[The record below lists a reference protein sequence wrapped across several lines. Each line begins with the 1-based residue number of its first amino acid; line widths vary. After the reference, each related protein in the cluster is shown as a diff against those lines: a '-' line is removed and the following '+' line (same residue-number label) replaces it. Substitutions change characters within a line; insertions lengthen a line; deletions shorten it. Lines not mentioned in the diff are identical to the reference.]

1 MTNHGQTDPEFWTD
15 ANSETL
21 EEFERAAYITGD
33 TVRAALI
40 QAVIDLK
47 KQVEDL
53 EKQVEDLKDVETLE
67 QWECKHGPA
76 DDYKE
81 FFHDCFEHL
90 DGHYPSPEITSEHD
104 KRVIFDAI
112 TNGEQVRSEE

>member
-1 MTNHGQTDPEFWTD
+1 MMMKCHDHTDPDFWTD
-15 ANSETL
+15 CNHL
-21 EEFERAAYITGD
+21 EEFERDAYHEGD
-33 TVRAALI
+33 TVKAALI

-53 EKQVEDLKDVETLE
+53 EDVETLE

-76 DDYKE
+76 EAYRE
-81 FFHDCFEHL
+81 FFYDCFEHL
-90 DGHYPSPEITSEHD
+90 DGHYPCPEITSDHD

-112 TNGEQVRSEE
+112 TNGEGAA

>member
-1 MTNHGQTDPEFWTD
+1 MMTNHGQTDPEFWTEC
-15 ANSETL
+15 NHL
-21 EEFERAAYITGD
+21 EDFERDAYHEGD
-33 TVRAALI
+33 AVKAALI

-53 EKQVEDLKDVETLE
+53 EKQVEDLEDVETLE

-76 DDYKE
+76 NQYRE
-81 FFHDCFEHL
+81 FFHECFKHL
-90 DGHYPSPEITSEHD
+90 DGQYPCPSVTSDHD

-112 TNGEQVRSEE
+112 TNGEQVRGEE

>member
-1 MTNHGQTDPEFWTD
+1 MTMTNHGQTNPEFWTECNHLEDLERD
-15 ANSETL
+15 ACND
-21 EEFERAAYITGD
+21 GD

-53 EKQVEDLKDVETLE
+53 KDVETLE
-67 QWECKHGPA
+67 QWENYNGPA
-76 DDYKE
+76 EAYKE
-81 FFHDCFEHL
+81 FFHDCFKYL
-90 DGHYPSPEITSEHD
+90 DGHYPSPSVTSDHD

-112 TNGEQVRSEE
+112 TNGEQVRGEE